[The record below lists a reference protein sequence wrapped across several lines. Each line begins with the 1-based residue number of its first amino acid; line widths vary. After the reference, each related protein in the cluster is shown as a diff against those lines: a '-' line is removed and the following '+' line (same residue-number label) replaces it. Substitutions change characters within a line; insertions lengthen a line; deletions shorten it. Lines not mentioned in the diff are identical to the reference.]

1 MLTKKRGG
9 LGVIR
14 LRLQNDALLM
24 KNLDKFFNKANLPWV
39 KLIWSQY
46 YSNGKLPGH
55 AMKGFFWWRS
65 ILRLLDNYKGIAKAN
80 FHSGDTILFWHDL
93 WNELVLKLT
102 YPQLHSYAKSNRV
115 SLKSILQ
122 LDNIQNHFNLPFSK
136 EAYEQ
141 FCDLNV
147 LLLSLQAN
155 DQDDVWFY
163 I

>member
-93 WNELVLKLT
+93 
-102 YPQLHSYAKSNRV
+102 
-115 SLKSILQ
+115 
-122 LDNIQNHFNLPFSK
+122 
-136 EAYEQ
+136 
-141 FCDLNV
+141 
-147 LLLSLQAN
+147 
-155 DQDDVWFY
+155 
-163 I
+163 